1 MKFYFKKK
9 SIRYRIAEKLGNLIG
24 RMKSFFRKPGSG
36 ETDSGK
42 EGGLP
47 FVFLKFILKYR
58 IFVIVFVFCL
68 SALIAGLCI
77 HGRTSGK
84 KRKTEAAS
92 SSPKVNKTSDKVIDT
107 ADFFP
112 CRIEYDSM
120 KDDLT
125 IYLNDNGGERISG
138 ISYSVKVMSPDVKS
152 SLDPYLQ
159 ALNIDKRAAGIASS
173 DGSGV
178 EAYSKSKYQSL
189 IKAALETDDLDPSVS
204 DDDRDPGL
212 IDDDKNIKLVKRSG
226 KSFTINDAISLRLK
240 SDLDNYKKK
249 LSSIDCPIYSDDD
262 SDGIIKISPISPGD
276 YYICLIPPSW
286 DKSSKL
292 PEADD
297 YAISATVSSDL
308 SFIPLVNIMDKV
320 EEDVP
325 DPEVNNVPLETA
337 LTDTVRFVPSATE
350 NVTNADGTVTAVYSG
365 WQTIDGKTYYYDP
378 DNHAPVTGNQVIG
391 GAMYRFADDGSLVL
405 NDMGIDV
412 SHHQGDIDWNRVAG
426 SVSFAIIRCGYRGTA
441 NGAIGKDNMFMKN
454 MAGAKAA
461 GIKTGI
467 YFYSGAETQEE
478 AVEEASLAVKMA
490 NDAGGVDLPI
500 YIDWEGN
507 ERTNTVSPA
516 DATAIINAFAA
527 TVKNAGY
534 KAGVYADRNHLTT
547 SLYPSQFSED
557 ISVWC
562 AQYNTECTYSG
573 RYDMW
578 QYSSRGSIPGISGNV
593 DLDRRN

>member
-1 MKFYFKKK
+1 MKFYFRKK
-9 SIRYRIAEKLGNLIG
+9 SIRYRIAEKLFMVIG
-24 RMKSFFRKPGSG
+24 RLKSFFRKPESG

-47 FVFLKFILKYR
+47 FVCPDFFVKHR
-58 IFVIVFVFCL
+58 ISIVL
-68 SALIAGLCI
+68 SVTVLSILIAGLSI
-77 HGRTSGK
+77 HALNGGR

-92 SSPKVNKTSDKVIDT
+92 ESVKGNNKSEKVIDT

-120 KDDLT
+120 KNDLT
-125 IYLNDNGGERISG
+125 VYLNYNGGEKISG
-138 ISYSVKVMSPDVKS
+138 ITYSVKVMSPDMKS
-152 SLDPYLQ
+152 SLDPYIK
-159 ALNIDKRAAGIASS
+159 ALNFDSRAAGIASS
-173 DGSGV
+173 DGSGDS
-178 EAYSKSKYQSL
+178 AYSRKKYQAV
-189 IKAALETDDLDPSVS
+189 IKAAALSEDLDSSVS
-204 DDDRDPGL
+204 SEGSDLGL
-212 IDDDKNIKLVKRSG
+212 FNDGKNISLVKRDGS
-226 KSFTINDAISLRLK
+226 KFTVSDAIGLRQK
-240 SDLDNYKKK
+240 ADLSNYKKQ
-249 LSSIDCPIYSDDD
+249 LDSIDCPVYTDDD

-276 YYICLIPPSW
+276 YYICLVPPSW
-286 DKSSKL
+286 EKSAKL
-292 PEADD
+292 PEADA
-297 YAISATVSSDL
+297 YAVSATVSSDL

-337 LTDTVRFVPSATE
+337 LTDTVRFAPSKTE
-350 NVTNADGTVTAVYSG
+350 NVTNADGTVSAVYSG
-365 WQTIDGKTYYYDP
+365 WQTIDGKTYYYNP
-378 DNHAPVTGNQVIG
+378 DSHTPVTGNQVIG
-391 GAMYRFADDGSLVL
+391 GAMYRFADDGSLIL
-405 NDMGIDV
+405 SDSGIDV

-426 SVSFAIIRCGYRGTA
+426 SVSFAIIRCGYRGTV

-467 YFYSGAETQEE
+467 YFYSAAENQEE
-478 AVEEASLAVKMA
+478 AIEEASMAVKMA

-507 ERTNTVSPA
+507 ERTDTVSPA
-516 DATAIINAFAA
+516 DATAIINAFAS

-547 SLYPSQFSED
+547 SLYPSQFSDD

-562 AQYNTECTYSG
+562 AQYNTECTYGG

-593 DLDRRN
+593 DLDRRK